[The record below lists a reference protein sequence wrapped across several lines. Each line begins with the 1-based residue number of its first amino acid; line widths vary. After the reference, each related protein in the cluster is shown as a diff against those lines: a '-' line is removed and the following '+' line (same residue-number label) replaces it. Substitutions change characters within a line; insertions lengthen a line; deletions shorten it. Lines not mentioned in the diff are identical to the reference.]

1 MRTEGDLERRFIMD
15 EKVKSLYE
23 ELATELNL
31 EYTMK
36 NITTMT
42 EDTPY
47 RVSGFGQDKKAAE
60 FICKKLAEYGCDETG
75 IQEFH
80 TYNSRPGTSK
90 FTLIE
95 PEIK

>member
-75 IQEFH
+75 IQE
-80 TYNSRPGTSK
+80 S
-90 FTLIE
+90 TLTTVDLALQNLR
-95 PEIK
+95 

>member
-36 NITTMT
+36 N
-42 EDTPY
+42 
-47 RVSGFGQDKKAAE
+47 SNKK
-60 FICKKLAEYGCDETG
+60 T
-75 IQEFH
+75 
-80 TYNSRPGTSK
+80 
-90 FTLIE
+90 
-95 PEIK
+95 